1 MSTATHPSDTVA
13 ALGHVEAISLDALNE
28 VAALQTRTD
37 RKYILGPA
45 ELAALLSQLP
55 HSIRVLEIGGQRSF
69 GYESTYFDTPDH
81 TSYRSAAH
89 RRRQRWKV
97 RIRSY
102 ETSPD
107 AMLEIKTKD
116 GRGHTVKTRT
126 GCGHGERHTLDRAAR
141 GFVAETIG
149 DADSSGR
156 LIPSLTT
163 AYRRT
168 TFVDLA
174 DASRLTVD
182 RDLVCTDWTGR
193 RATIGNH
200 AIIETKSSGS
210 PSATD
215 RWLWS
220 RGLRPTKVSKYCTGL
235 AALQPELPHN
245 KWHRVLQRH
254 WTVSGLAEK

>member
-1 MSTATHPSDTVA
+1 MSTATHSTTELSAVA
-13 ALGHVEAISLDALNE
+13 HLAPISLDALND
-28 VAALQTRTD
+28 VAELQTRTD
-37 RKYILGPA
+37 RKYIVGPTELA
-45 ELAALLSQLP
+45 ELLRELP
-55 HSIRVLEIGGQRSF
+55 NSIRVLEIDGQRSF

-81 TSYRSAAH
+81 ASYRGAAH

-97 RIRSY
+97 RVRSY

-107 AMLEIKTKD
+107 AMLEVKTKD

-126 GCGHGERHTLDRAAR
+126 GCGHGERHTLDRDAR
-141 GFVAETIG
+141 SFIANIIDEP
-149 DADSSGR
+149 SLSGR

-163 AYRRT
+163 SYRRT

-174 DASRLTVD
+174 DASRVTVD
-182 RDLVCTDWTGR
+182 RQLVCTGWTGR
-193 RATIGNH
+193 HASIGEQ
-200 AIIETKSSGS
+200 AIVETKSSGE

-220 RGLRPTKVSKYCTGL
+220 NGLRPTKVSKYCTGL

-245 KWHRVLQRH
+245 KWHRVLERH
-254 WTVSGLAEK
+254 WTVSGPSAK

>member
-1 MSTATHPSDTVA
+1 MSTTTLPSDTLAV
-13 ALGHVEAISLDALNE
+13 LEHLEAISLDALNE

-45 ELAALLSQLP
+45 ELAALLGQLP
-55 HSIRVLEIGGQRSF
+55 NSIRVLEIGGQRSF

-81 TSYRSAAH
+81 ASYRSAAH

-116 GRGHTVKTRT
+116 GRGHTVKTRI

-141 GFVAETIG
+141 SFVAETIG
-149 DADSSGR
+149 DATTSGR
-156 LIPSLTT
+156 LVPSLTT
-163 AYRRT
+163 SYRRS

-174 DASRLTVD
+174 DASRLTID
-182 RDLVCTDWTGR
+182 RDLVCTGWSGN
-193 RATIGNH
+193 RASIGDH
-200 AIIETKSSGS
+200 AIIETKSSGA

-220 RGLRPTKVSKYCTGL
+220 HGLRPTKVSKYCTGL
-235 AALQPELPHN
+235 AALHPELPHN
-245 KWHRVLQRH
+245 KWNRVLQRH
-254 WTVSGLAEK
+254 WTVSGPAAK